1 MSKPI
6 ELPSDTGF
14 QAFISAIECSM
25 IIVPAVAAGALA
37 RVRDGVITGEG
48 PTTKGR
54 IHFSRTLDAQDA
66 ALCERILIAAG
77 GEGDAVT
84 RAEAEVLIEIDAAAA
99 ERVDHGRFD
108 DLFVKAMAHHVLA
121 SAGRPVPP
129 REVAL
134 APQTPLTDWALHKRG
149 DIDAEVLE
157 WIASHARARK
167 RNGSLMTLAAFLVG
181 AAAASMA
188 QTLAAVGDTLA

>member
-1 MSKPI
+1 MR
-6 ELPSDTGF
+6 
-14 QAFISAIECSM
+14 
-25 IIVPAVAAGALA
+25 

-134 APQTPLTDWALHKRG
+134 APQTPLSDWAPHKRG

-157 WIASHARARK
+157 WIASHARSAQAQRIIDVAR
-167 RNGSLMTLAAFLVG
+167 RISGRRRRGLDG
-181 AAAASMA
+181 ADARCRRRHAH
-188 QTLAAVGDTLA
+188 LNRDND